1 MAKFLI
7 IGGGGREHAI
17 GWRLHHE
24 GHEVHAAP
32 GNLGMEALGTNHPL
46 GPLGFEDQAALVE
59 LALTLRVDVV
69 VVGPEQPLVD
79 GLADTMRAAGVRVF
93 GPSAAAARLE
103 ASKAESKAFM
113 HRHGIPTARHVC
125 VSSMR
130 EGLSAV
136 RTFAVPPVVKADG
149 LAAGKGVTV
158 AQSYEEAEAALRD
171 CLEAGAFGDAGATVV
186 LEQRLEGQEVSFFV
200 ISDGIHAATMLP
212 TQDHKRIGENDTGPN
227 TGGMGAYAPAPVF
240 TEAVHDKTMARIV
253 TPTLEGLRREGRP
266 FVGVLFVGLMIDAA
280 GDPWVIEYNVR
291 FGDPE
296 AQPLMLGLHAPL
308 GQTLQA
314 AVTGMLPEG
323 RLSGSPAA
331 SVVLASAG
339 YPASSHTGDVIT
351 GLAEAG
357 EVRGV
362 TVFHAGTRSSPGGGC
377 ETAGGRVLGVCAT
390 AEVLTDA
397 LRQAYTA
404 VEAIRF
410 DGMQFRRD
418 IGRRATMV

>member
-17 GWRLHHE
+17 GWRLHQE

-32 GNLGMEALGTNHPL
+32 GNPGLATVGTNHAYGVAEHP
-46 GPLGFEDQAALVE
+46 ALVA
-59 LALTLRVDVV
+59 LAKTLGVDVV

-79 GLADTMRAAGVRVF
+79 GLADTMRAAGIPAF

-103 ASKAESKAFM
+103 ASKAESKSFM
-113 HRHGIPTARHVC
+113 AKHGIPTARHVT
-125 VSSMR
+125 VSSLD
-130 EGLSAV
+130 EGLAAV

-158 AQSYEEAEAALRD
+158 AQTHAEADAALRA
-171 CLEAGAFGDAGATVV
+171 CLEGGAFGDAGTTVV

-200 ISDGIHAATMLP
+200 ISDGTHAATMLP
-212 TQDHKRIGENDTGPN
+212 AQDHKRIGDNDTGPN
-227 TGGMGAYAPAPVF
+227 TGGMGAYVPAPIF
-240 TEAVHDKTMARIV
+240 TDEVHDKTMARIV
-253 TPTLEGLRREGRP
+253 RPTLEGLRAEGRP

-296 AQPLMLGLHAPL
+296 TQPLMLGLQAPL

-314 AVTGMLPEG
+314 AVDGSLREG
-323 RLSGSPAA
+323 RLTGAPAA
-331 SVVLASAG
+331 NVVLASAG
-339 YPASSHTGDVIT
+339 YPASSHKGDSIS
-351 GLAEAG
+351 GLSEAG

-362 TVFHAGTRSSPGGGC
+362 TVFHAGTRTSADGGC

-390 AEVLTDA
+390 ADVLTDA
-397 LRQAYTA
+397 LDNAYAA
-404 VEAIRF
+404 VGAIRF

-418 IGRRATMV
+418 IGRRATVV

>member
-17 GWRLHHE
+17 GWRLHQE

-32 GNLGMEALGTNHPL
+32 GNPGLATVATNHPH
-46 GPLGFEDQAALVE
+46 GVGEHAALVE
-59 LALTLRVDVV
+59 LAQGLRVDVV

-79 GLADTMRAAGVRVF
+79 GLADTMRGAGIAVF

-103 ASKAESKAFM
+103 ASKAESKSFM
-113 HRHGIPTARHVC
+113 AKHGIPTARHVT
-125 VSSMR
+125 VSSLD
-130 EGLSAV
+130 EGLAAV

-158 AQSYEEAEAALRD
+158 AQTHEEAEAAIRD
-171 CLEAGAFGDAGATVV
+171 CLESGAFGEAGTTVV

-200 ISDGIHAATMLP
+200 ISDGTHAATMLP
-212 TQDHKRIGENDTGPN
+212 AQDHKRIGENDTGPN
-227 TGGMGAYAPAPVF
+227 TGGMGAYVPAPIF

-253 TPTLEGLRREGRP
+253 QPTLEGLRSEGRP
-266 FVGVLFVGLMIDAA
+266 FVGVLFVGLMIDDA

-296 AQPLMLGLHAPL
+296 TQPLMLGLQVPL
-308 GQTLQA
+308 GLTLQA
-314 AVTGMLPEG
+314 AVDGSLREG
-323 RLSGSPAA
+323 RLTGAPAA
-331 SVVLASAG
+331 NVVLASAG
-339 YPASSHTGDVIT
+339 YPASSHKGDPIE
-351 GLAEAG
+351 GLQAAG

-362 TVFHAGTRSSPGGGC
+362 TVFHAGTRTSADGGC

-390 AEVLTDA
+390 ADVLTDA
-397 LRQAYTA
+397 LHNAYAA
-404 VEAIRF
+404 VAAIRF

-418 IGRRATMV
+418 IGRRATVV

>member
-32 GNLGMEALGTNHPL
+32 GNPGLATLGTNHPH
-46 GPLGFEDQAALVE
+46 GVRDHDALVE
-59 LALTLRVDVV
+59 LALALTADVV

-79 GLADTMRAAGVRVF
+79 GLADTMRAAGIPVF

-103 ASKAESKAFM
+103 ASKAESKSFM
-113 HRHGIPTARHVC
+113 ATHGIPTARHVT
-125 VSSMR
+125 VSSLD
-130 EGLSAV
+130 EGLAAV

-158 AQSYEEAEAALRD
+158 AQSYEEAETAVRD
-171 CLEAGAFGDAGATVV
+171 CIEGGAFGDAGATVV

-200 ISDGIHAATMLP
+200 ISDGTHAATMLP
-212 TQDHKRIGENDTGPN
+212 AQDHKRIGENDTGPN
-227 TGGMGAYAPAPVF
+227 TGGMGAYVPAPVF

-253 TPTLEGLRREGRP
+253 RPTLDGLRNEGRP
-266 FVGVLFVGLMIDAA
+266 FVGVLFVGLMIDDA

-296 AQPLMLGLHAPL
+296 AQPLMLGLQAPL
-308 GQTLQA
+308 GETLQA
-314 AVTGMLPEG
+314 AVTGTLREG
-323 RLSGSPAA
+323 RLTGAPAA
-331 SVVLASAG
+331 TVVLASAG
-339 YPASSHTGDVIT
+339 YPASAHKGDAIA
-351 GLAEAG
+351 GLADAG
-357 EVRGV
+357 DVRGV
-362 TVFHAGTRSSPGGGC
+362 TVFHAGTRTSADGGC

-390 AEVLTDA
+390 AEVLADA
-397 LRQAYTA
+397 LLQAYTA
-404 VEAIRF
+404 VGAIRF

-418 IGRRATMV
+418 IGRRATVV